1 MSGDG
6 TEEPPRADVPPDDGE
21 IVDVSTFEGLQKA
34 AKSRRRKGNKSRD
47 FWRAVLSTPVG
58 RAEIWALLNDAGTFG
73 ARFGV
78 GPNGFPND
86 HQTWFNAGQ
95 QEFGQR
101 WYQFLLV
108 IDLEGVRKMLAE
120 NDSRFKAE
128 VKRNDST

>member
-1 MSGDG
+1 MSDE
-6 TEEPPRADVPPDDGE
+6 TEIEPDDV
-21 IVDVSTFEGLQKA
+21 VDVSTLEGLRKA
-34 AKSRRRKGNKSRD
+34 DKIRRRGRGKATE
-47 FWRAVLSTPVG
+47 FWKAVLSTEIG
-58 RAEIWALLNDAGTFG
+58 RREIWALINDAGTFG

-108 IDLEGVRKMLAE
+108 LDPDGVRKMLIE
-120 NDSRFKAE
+120 NDPRFKAE
-128 VKRNDST
+128 KR